1 MVVVADG
8 GNGGQVIRVSQAVK
22 DPFFISWVR
31 MTMDRRCDN
40 VTSIYI
46 DWAWRRNFSFFHLFC
61 SAGNLVKLLLH
72 EMIRK
77 TQDDNND
84 QLMADKLLAD
94 FFWKNF
100 IKSVLA

>member
-1 MVVVADG
+1 MVADG

-22 DPFFISWVR
+22 DPFFVSWVR

-61 SAGNLVKLLLH
+61 SAGNFVKLLLH
-72 EMIRK
+72 DK
-77 TQDDNND
+77 TQDYNND
-84 QLMADKLLAD
+84 QLMADKLLVD
-94 FFWKNF
+94 FFLKHFKKCSCLDF
-100 IKSVLA
+100 IY